1 MNDGWGPIGKG
12 KGNHNMEGVEII
24 ANDDKDVL
32 PVQQEAAARL
42 VAARSQ
48 KWGWDPKT
56 GVFGHGELN
65 PGWKQDTE
73 GMTVT
78 NAIRSGTATLPDY
91 SQTVPRQQIDERGIV
106 SPTPTPVNLAQ
117 PLSSQA
123 NLLTPRSQTQAQPQA
138 APTRV
143 AVPEHIAPY
152 LDYWASYYKLDR
164 DTFARMIGH
173 ESEFDPKRVGG
184 AGEVGLGQ
192 LLPSTAR
199 YLGVKDSTDINENLR
214 GSAQY
219 LREMLDHPKSG
230 GDYRKALMLYNSGPG
245 GSFRNTQYADAVL
258 GRGGGVQSGDVV
270 GGGYR
275 AGGAAAF
282 VPTVQGYGDANALA
296 VAGGQKPGSQGQ
308 GGYTPEQQAALD
320 RAKAGL
326 EAVGGQGMDDKMR
339 IAQALGILGSFAKGI
354 KFTPVAYDPFK
365 VIKDTQDFTYK
376 PEFPMAS
383 MGRARS
389 TASTGV
395 SGPVESGGMARGTRG
410 TSAEPGGTWGLRG
423 AQTQRG

>member
-1 MNDGWGPIGKG
+1 MSMGPR
-12 KGNHNMEGVEII
+12 EGMRAEDLMKLFGPEAVQK
-24 ANDDKDVL
+24 AGTDWKRDL
-32 PVQQEAAARL
+32 P
-42 VAARSQ
+42 
-48 KWGWDPKT
+48 WDPSQLA
-56 GVFGHGELN
+56 GVDPQSLVRN
-65 PGWKQDTE
+65 
-73 GMTVT
+73 
-78 NAIRSGTATLPDY
+78 LPYQRIETDDF
-91 SQTVPRQQIDERGIV
+91 SQFVRP
-106 SPTPTPVNLAQ
+106 LA
-117 PLSSQA
+117 SS
-123 NLLTPRSQTQAQPQA
+123 
-138 APTRV
+138 TRV

-152 LDYWASYYKLDR
+152 LDYWANYYNLDR
-164 DTFARMIGH
+164 DIFARMIRH
-173 ESEFDPKRVGG
+173 ESSFDHKAVGSS
-184 AGEVGLGQ
+184 GEVGLGQ

-219 LREMLDHPKSG
+219 LREMLDKPKAG
-230 GDYRKALMLYNSGPG
+230 GDYRKALTLYNRGPG
-245 GSFRNTQYADAVL
+245 GSLLDTKYADAVL
-258 GRGGGVQSGDVV
+258 GGTGGVRSGDVV

-282 VPTVQGYGDANALA
+282 VPAVQGYGDANALA
-296 VAGGQKPGSQGQ
+296 VAGGQKPGGQGQ

-339 IAQALGILGSFAKGI
+339 IAQVLGILGSFAKGI

-389 TASTGV
+389 AASTGV
-395 SGPVESGGMARGTRG
+395 SGPVESTGMARGTRG
-410 TSAEPGGTWGLRG
+410 TSAEPGGTWGLTG